1 MKINK
6 SIIITLFL
14 SLSFSF
20 FSCSKIKSNDKNT
33 NQKNTET
40 KADNI
45 DLDMTKMSSTMI
57 YSQIFNMLIMPE
69 EYINKTIKVKG
80 FFEAYITPEDDDNSF
95 TIIIPDATAC
105 CKQGLDFI
113 WEGEHIYP
121 ADYPNPGSEI
131 IITGRFMSTEN
142 EDGVTYNYLIVSNLE
157 KV

>member
-1 MKINK
+1 MKIRNYILFIFFLFQFLILSCAKKNQYNENANK
-6 SIIITLFL
+6 TESQ
-14 SLSFSF
+14 
-20 FSCSKIKSNDKNT
+20 SNG
-33 NQKNTET
+33 
-40 KADNI
+40 I
-45 DLDMTKMSSTMI
+45 DIDMTKMSSTMI

-80 FFEAYITPEDDDNSF
+80 FFEAYISPDDNNNSF

-105 CKQGLDFI
+105 CKQGLDFF
-113 WEGEHIYP
+113 WEGEHKYP
-121 ADYPNPGSEI
+121 TDYPNPGSEI